1 MKNDKVVTVIKNAI
15 ERADLEIAGV
25 RLGELSSEQP
35 LFGGKGSAL
44 DSLNLVTFIFI
55 IEDEFKKITG
65 KTIKISTQD
74 ILSKE
79 ECPFRHLAGLETWL
93 SQRESEIM

>member
-1 MKNDKVVTVIKNAI
+1 MNEKIKLVLKSSV
-15 ERADLEIAGV
+15 ERADFELAGV
-25 RLGELSSEQP
+25 RLIDLKPDQP

-44 DSLNLVTFIFI
+44 DSLNLVAFIFI
-55 IEDEFKKITG
+55 IEDEFRKITG

-79 ECPFRHLAGLETWL
+79 ECPFRNLGTLFSWL
-93 SQRESEIM
+93 DKKEAVTK

>member
-1 MKNDKVVTVIKNAI
+1 MSEKIRSVIVSSI
-15 ERADLEIAGV
+15 ERGDLELAGV
-25 RLGELSSEQP
+25 KLNDMSPEAP

-44 DSLNLVTFIFI
+44 DSLNLVAFIFI
-55 IEDEFKKITG
+55 LEDQFKKVTG

-79 ECPFRHLAGLETWL
+79 ECPFRTLASLEGWL
-93 SQRESEIM
+93 SKKEAEIQ

>member
-1 MKNDKVVTVIKNAI
+1 MINDKVKAVLQNSI

-25 RLGELSSEQP
+25 RLGELNSEQP

-44 DSLNLVTFIFI
+44 DSLNLVAFIFI

-79 ECPFRHLAGLETWL
+79 ECPFRHLEGLANWL
-93 SQRESEIM
+93 SQRESELK